1 MTKQEFLSGTSFLI
15 PSSTKV
21 SDQTYKYKSRENSDE
36 VGYLITELF
45 YNGKIISS
53 NYAMN
58 ITSIGNKQVKLFTF
72 VLGKKVNR
80 TLRFEDLIVYED
92 VMEVI
97 TA

>member
-15 PSSTKV
+15 PNSTKV
-21 SDQTYKYKSRENSDE
+21 SDQTYKYKSRDNGE